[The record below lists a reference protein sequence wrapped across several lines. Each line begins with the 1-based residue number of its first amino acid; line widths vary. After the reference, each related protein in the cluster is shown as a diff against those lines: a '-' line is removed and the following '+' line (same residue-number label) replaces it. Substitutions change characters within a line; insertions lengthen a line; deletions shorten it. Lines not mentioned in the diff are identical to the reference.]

1 MVISVSKN
9 VEKLELLYTVGGKIN
24 DAASLELLK
33 RLNLFT
39 YEVEISCLNT

>member
-1 MVISVSKN
+1 MITSVSKN

-33 RLNLFT
+33 RLIIFI
-39 YEVEISCLNT
+39 YEVEFHA